1 MASHLKSRAF
11 FRPTHGAKP
20 NSSAPISHL
29 SLKRNKYLLGEVSP
43 YSAYNHLFMVK
54 RETFNRFPPIRRR
67 TFTLHLFIYGTCYTH
82 GGSSDSTNDTSP
94 AHEPCKCRSRAV
106 QVLFTSRASVVHEPC
121 KCYTETVRMSH
132 MQKKLIEK
140 YILILT
146 SRKKRATFV
155 LQKRRMPTIG
165 H

>member
-1 MASHLKSRAF
+1 MNWAAKIASLRHAEGKTGEMNEEKMASHFKSRAF

-67 TFTLHLFIYGTCYTH
+67 AFTLHLFIYGH
-82 GGSSDSTNDTSP
+82 LLHAWRIERLHKRHKSGSRAVQVSLTSRASV
-94 AHEPCKCRSRAV
+94 AHEPYKCCSRAV
-106 QVLFTSRASVVHEPC
+106 QVLHANSTNV
-121 KCYTETVRMSH
+121 SH
-132 MQKKLIEK
+132 AKE
-140 YILILT
+140 
-146 SRKKRATFV
+146 SD
-155 LQKRRMPTIG
+155 
-165 H
+165 